1 MGTVLPVW
9 PSGRVERL
17 DVGAVLGPT
26 GAPACTVQLVADRT
40 VLGDGTHVGAVGT
53 GITGLVL
60 PDGRRYELR
69 AGMWFVVP
77 GPAVFEPA
85 EPDNSGVDGA
95 RVVVVSVA
103 GWTGLFALGG
113 PVEAQGRLSYID
125 GCTDTVL
132 AAPPRL
138 GDPCLNLLVVPPH
151 TDQTTHRHP
160 SLRAGIVVAGR
171 GHCAHPDGRHE
182 LAVGTGW
189 FIPPETDHSFHTHDE
204 PLAVVAFHPDS
215 DTGPTD
221 DDHPMRNRTLID

>member
-1 MGTVLPVW
+1 M
-9 PSGRVERL
+9 ERL
-17 DVGAVLGPT
+17 AVGAELGPIGT
-26 GAPACTVQLVADRT
+26 PACTVRQVGDRT
-40 VLGDGTHVGAVGT
+40 VLGDGTHVGAVGSGT
-53 GITGLVL
+53 VRLAL
-60 PDGRRYELR
+60 PDGRRYELP

-77 GPAVFEPA
+77 GPAVLEPA
-85 EPDNSGVDGA
+85 DLEPADLDVPGA

-113 PVEAQGRLSYID
+113 PVESQGRLTYID

-132 AAPPRL
+132 AAPPRR

-171 GHCAHPDGRHE
+171 GHCAHPDGRHV
-182 LAVGTGW
+182 LDVGTGW
-189 FIPPETDHSFHTHDE
+189 FIPPEVDHSFHTGDE
-204 PLAVVAFHPDS
+204 PLAVIAFHPDS

-221 DDHPMRNRTLID
+221 ADHPMLNRTLIG